1 MKVNERFN
9 WAVEMLHV
17 HPDDHIL
24 EIGCGHGI
32 AVSLIAPE
40 LKSGSITAID
50 VSQTMIDKAMKRNE
64 NNEATFIAGAL
75 GAADLPEQ
83 QFDKV
88 FAFNVNVFHKDPV
101 KELQFIRRCLAP
113 NGALYVFHQPP
124 PTDNVQVA
132 QYFADAISA
141 QLKKNDFKVK
151 DVLLKKL
158 APSPCVCVISEPAAR

>member
-1 MKVNERFN
+1 MKANERFN
-9 WAVEMLHV
+9 WAVEMLHI

-50 VSQTMIDKAMKRNE
+50 ISKVMIDKAMKRNE
-64 NNEATFIAGAL
+64 TNDAAFIAGTLEEA
-75 GAADLPEQ
+75 GLPER

-88 FAFNVNVFHKDPV
+88 FAFNVNVFHKGPG
-101 KELQFIRRCLAP
+101 KELPLIRRCLAP

-124 PTDNVQVA
+124 PTDNVKVA
-132 QYFADAISA
+132 QGFADAIA
-141 QLKKNDFKVK
+141 TQLQKHHFVVK
-151 DVLLKKL
+151 DILLKKL
-158 APSPCVCVISEPAAR
+158 SPSPCVCVISQPSAQ

>member
-32 AVSLIAPE
+32 AVSLIAPG
-40 LKSGSITAID
+40 LKAGSITALD
-50 VSQTMIDKAMKRNE
+50 ASQTMIDKAIKRNGG
-64 NNEATFIAGAL
+64 NSASFITGTLAE
-75 GAADLPEQ
+75 ADLPEQ

-88 FAFNVNVFHKDPV
+88 FAFNVNVFHQNPE

-113 NGALYVFHQPP
+113 NGALYIFHQPP
-124 PTDNVQVA
+124 PTDSLQMA
-132 QYFADAISA
+132 QGFADAIAA
-141 QLKKNDFKVK
+141 QLKKHRFKVK

-158 APSPCVCVISEPAAR
+158 SPSPVVCVISQPGAQ

>member
-50 VSQTMIDKAMKRNE
+50 VSPTMIDKAVKRNE
-64 NNEATFIAGAL
+64 NNEAAFITGTLAN
-75 GAADLPEQ
+75 ADLPER

-88 FAFNVNVFHKDPV
+88 FAFNVNLFHKNPGE
-101 KELQFIRRCLAP
+101 ELQFIRRCLAP

-124 PTDNVQVA
+124 PTDSLQVA
-132 QYFADAISA
+132 QGFADAIAA
-141 QLKKNDFKVK
+141 QLKKNNFKVK

-158 APSPCVCVISEPAAR
+158 APSPCVCVISQPGAQ

>member
-1 MKVNERFN
+1 MKVNERFY

-40 LKSGSITAID
+40 LKTGSITAID
-50 VSQTMIDKAMKRNE
+50 ASKTMIDKARKRNE
-64 NNEATFIAGAL
+64 TNDATFITGAL
-75 GAADLPEQ
+75 GEAHLPEQ
-83 QFDKV
+83 QFDKI
-88 FAFNVNVFHKDPV
+88 FAFNVNVFHQDPG

-113 NGALYVFHQPP
+113 NGALYIFHQPP
-124 PTDNVQVA
+124 PTDSLQVA
-132 QYFADAISA
+132 QGFADAIAA
-141 QLKKNDFKVK
+141 QLKKHQFRVK

-158 APSPCVCVISEPAAR
+158 SPSPCACVISQPAAQ